1 MDRALLLVCGGLLRV
16 CVLFPIVLGGV
27 VCNSVFFDL
36 CVIRVVGPV
45 VLLIRSFYMYA
56 KNSQIGMAIM
66 LTSEVI

>member
-1 MDRALLLVCGGLLRV
+1 M
-16 CVLFPIVLGGV
+16 F
-27 VCNSVFFDL
+27 FFDL